1 MQPEHSPTMHCGLY
15 YSHKPEKGLFGR
27 VWEDYCKAIMVY
39 TIIVP
44 TNTECFDTEK
54 SVFSPPARI
63 VHPTKD
69 LVWATH
75 FK

>member
-1 MQPEHSPTMHCGLY
+1 
-15 YSHKPEKGLFGR
+15 
-27 VWEDYCKAIMVY
+27 MVY
-39 TIIVP
+39 TIIAP
-44 TNTECFDTEK
+44 TNTESFDTEK
-54 SVFSPPARI
+54 IVFSPPGRI